1 MKKVAII
8 ILNYKNSKDT
18 IECVES
24 LEKINYK
31 NFNIIIVDNDSKDD
45 SVEILR
51 NHFKD
56 KHIILNSGK
65 NGGFAYGNNIGI
77 KYALENGADYVLLI
91 NNDTIV
97 EDDFLN
103 VLVETAEKDKG
114 VAIATGLIMNYYD
127 KSKILYNG
135 GEIDWNKFYGY
146 HLNERENFNVISEEK
161 EITFATGCLMLIRKD
176 IFKNIGFLSEEYFM
190 YYEDVDFC
198 AKVQNKGYKIV
209 YNSNSKIY
217 HKVSASSGEEESPF
231 AIEWNTRNRL
241 RFYRKYKK
249 ISKGKMKI
257 MFPYFFYSTRILKGA
272 KYLVHGRLDK
282 VISMKNGLINKA
294 PLN

>member
-127 KSKILYNG
+127 KSKIWYNG